1 MVIGLERVPMPEERT
16 ILKNA
21 LNKYIRSPKPIPTVW
36 SNEFL
41 VKHDISIWSDTGY
54 PWPIMQAR
62 IAAAYRGVE
71 EGATFR

>member
-1 MVIGLERVPMPEERT
+1 MLEERT
-16 ILKNA
+16 ILRDA
-21 LNKYIRSPKPIPTVW
+21 LKKYIRPSKPIPTVW
-36 SNEFL
+36 FNEFL

-62 IAAAYRGVE
+62 IAVAYRGVE